1 LLLLCL
7 LPYVSLVSFLF
18 FLKLCSF
25 KTCFDTGGDQLGG
38 CFGDQRWMA
47 WSLLWDL
54 WCLGLN
60 PFCIHITQW
69 GNVEVITPKSN
80 DSIELF
86 TLKSKFGSHHYRMQ
100 GVAEAQLLYTKAC
113 KYHSYFATA
122 ADFCW

>member
-1 LLLLCL
+1 VTGLEVALEIRGGWLGA
-7 LPYVSLVSFLF
+7 
-18 FLKLCSF
+18 
-25 KTCFDTGGDQLGG
+25 CFEIRG
-38 CFGDQRWMA
+38 A
-47 WSLLWDL
+47 W
-54 WCLGLN
+54 GLN

-86 TLKSKFGSHHYRMQ
+86 TLKSKFGSHHYCMQ

-113 KYHSYFATA
+113 KYHSYLATA